1 MSEYRMDADH
11 PGLAMDRGVQ
21 GVLGKGIDRLEGAL
35 KVTGTATY
43 GYEHQLGDDVVYGYL
58 ITAPAGKGKVVGFE
72 SDAAR
77 ALPGVLDIILDDPRI
92 PRQAAAFSPAAS
104 GNAAVDH
111 WDQVLGAAIA
121 TSFEAARAAARAVQV
136 EIEREDGRYDTLAHL
151 AEASGPPADSRLQ
164 DTAKGDIDAAMAAA
178 AATID
183 QVYTTP
189 HQVHAAMEP
198 HASIATWQD
207 GKLTLYSSLQILSA
221 AKRVLAA
228 ALGVERDMVRI
239 ISPYIGGG
247 FGGKMLGPEAV
258 MAAIAAERLGRP
270 VKIAM
275 ARSQLFHNVYRRTD
289 THQRI
294 RLAAGEDGR
303 LTAIGHDSIV
313 SQGPDGGFMEPVA
326 LGTIPLYAAAVRHFS
341 HKVVTLDM
349 VMAGAVRAPGEA
361 VGMLALE
368 TAMDE
373 MAEQL
378 GRDPVDFRKLNE
390 PPVDPMSGAPFSTRR
405 LVECLDEG
413 ARRFGWARR
422 QATPGSVR
430 DGEWL
435 VGMGMASAVRINLLV
450 DSEARVTLSPDG
462 RARIETDMTDIGTG
476 TYTILAQIAG
486 EALGLPVEAVDLRLG
501 DTDLPPGA
509 GSGGSFGA
517 ASSGSSVALACED
530 IVAELA
536 RRMDARPED
545 MTLKD
550 GHAIAGNR
558 RVPLGT
564 LVGSEPLVAMGKIS
578 QGSSARS
585 FSQAAHGAQFAEVGV
600 NAVTGEVRVRRML
613 GVFEAGRILNAKTAR
628 SQAIGGMI
636 WGIGYAL
643 MEEAVLD
650 RRHGQFVNHDLAE
663 YHVPVHADVPHLDVH
678 FIEEIDTH
686 ANPIGVKG
694 LGELTISGAGA
705 AVTNAIYNACGVRVR
720 DFPMTLDKV
729 LAGLPPI

>member
-1 MSEYRMDADH
+1 MSDYVMNADH
-11 PGLAMDRGVQ
+11 PGLALDRGVQ
-21 GVLGKGIDRLEGAL
+21 DVLGKGIDRIDGVL
-35 KVTGTATY
+35 KVMGEATY
-43 GYEHQLGDDVVYGYL
+43 GYEHQVGDQVAYGYL
-58 ITAPAGKGKVVGFE
+58 ITAPAAKGKVIGFDT
-72 SDAAR
+72 DAAR
-77 ALPGVLDIILDDPRI
+77 AVPGVLDIIIDDPRI
-92 PRQAAAFSPAAS
+92 PRQAAGFVPAKR
-104 GNAAVDH
+104 GNAAIDH
-111 WDQVLGAAIA
+111 WDQVIGAAIA
-121 TSFEAARAAARAVQV
+121 TSFEAAREAARAVRV
-136 EIEREDGRYDTLAHL
+136 EIEAETGRFDTLAHV
-151 AEASGPPADSRLQ
+151 AHASGPPADSRLK
-164 DTAKGDIDAAMAAA
+164 DIAKGDIEAAMAEAA
-178 AATID
+178 ACID
-183 QVYTTP
+183 QVYSTP

-198 HASIATWQD
+198 HASIAVWE
-207 GKLTLYSSLQILSA
+207 GKKLTLYSSLQILGA
-221 AKRVLAA
+221 AKAVLAG
-228 ALGVERDMVRI
+228 ALRIEPGNVRI

-275 ARSQLFHNVYRRTD
+275 ARAQLFHNVYRRTD

-294 RLAAGEDGR
+294 RLAADNDGK
-303 LTAIGHDSIV
+303 LTAIGHDSVV

-326 LGTIPLYAAAVRHFS
+326 LGTIALYAAAARHIT

-349 VMAGAVRAPGEA
+349 VQAGAVRAPGEA

-373 MAEQL
+373 MAEKL
-378 GRDPVDFRKLNE
+378 GRDPIDFRKLNE
-390 PPVDPMSGAPFSTRR
+390 PAVDPMTGAPFSTRH

-413 ARRFGWARR
+413 ARRFGWANRS
-422 QATPGSVR
+422 ATPGSVR

-435 VGMGMASAVRINLLV
+435 IGMGVAAAVRINLMI
-450 DSEARVTLSPDG
+450 DSEARVTLGTDG
-462 RARIETDMTDIGTG
+462 RATIETDMTDIGTG

-486 EALGLPVEAVDLRLG
+486 ESLGLPVHCIDVKLG
-501 DTDLPPGA
+501 DSDMPTA
-509 GSGGSFGA
+509 SGSGGSFGA
-517 ASSGSSVALACED
+517 ASAGSSVALACED

-536 RRMDARPED
+536 KRMDAKPEN

-558 RVPLGT
+558 RVALDT
-564 LVGSEPLVAMGKIS
+564 LVGDVPLVATGKIS
-578 QGSSARS
+578 QGSNARS
-585 FSQAAHGAQFAEVGV
+585 FSQAAHGAQFAEVAV
-600 NAVTGEVRVRRML
+600 NAVTGAVRVRRML

-643 MEEAVLD
+643 MEGLELD
-650 RRHGQFVNHDLAE
+650 DRYGQFVNHDLGE

-678 FIEEIDTH
+678 FIEDVDRH